1 MKSQLL
7 DEPINFDEL
16 MQYSLTPVPASLGT
30 PDGFL
35 AKTNKS
41 TMLHFLLDDNLE
53 NASYPK
59 GAIHIE
65 DGNALFHALTNL
77 PPTFG
82 MIALQI
88 LDQMVSKKNFIF
100 STDSYQVDSIKA
112 LERLRRGCSEKLIVE
127 GIASRK
133 PEDFKVF
140 LANEDNKLQ
149 LCQILLKVWGDKQ
162 AISRLEK
169 SDTAIV
175 IVEGKAYKLTVHD
188 GQVSRNVLFA
198 YSFV

>member
-30 PDGFL
+30 PDGFM

-41 TMLHFLLDDNLE
+41 TMLHFVLGDNLE

-88 LDQMVSKKNFIF
+88 LDQMVSKKNLIF

-127 GIASRK
+127 GIATRK

-140 LANEDNKLQ
+140 LANEDNKLK

-162 AISRLEK
+162 AISRLEN
-169 SDTAIV
+169 STIV
-175 IVEGKAYKLTVHD
+175 IMEGKAYKLTVHD